1 MRVLVIGS
9 GVAGLTAAL
18 DLAPQHDVVVIT
30 KADPSQSNTRYAQG
44 GVAVVSAAE
53 DSPASHVADTL
64 VAGAGLNDEAAAAV
78 LCEGGPTAVRVLAD
92 RGVAFDR
99 DADGNLA
106 LGLEAA
112 HEHPRILHV
121 HGDATGAAISTAL
134 VDRVAEA
141 GIPLLANTT
150 VVDID
155 LVAGRAVGVRLL
167 DGTTLPA
174 DAVVLATGGAGQLYR
189 YTTNPEVATGDGVA
203 LGLRAGAVVA
213 DLEFYQ
219 FHPTSL
225 AAPGNFLISEA
236 VRGEGAT
243 LVDVDGQRFMTD
255 VHPAAEL
262 APRDVVARG
271 IADQMARQHG
281 VPVRLDA
288 THLGAEFLASR
299 FPTID
304 ANCRARGFD
313 WAREPIPVT
322 PAAHYW
328 MGGVRTDTWGRTS
341 VPGLYAVGEV
351 ACTGL
356 HGANRL
362 ASNSLLE
369 GLVYGG
375 RVADLLNGRAT
386 TAADSGFDADW
397 QHPVPTELSD
407 AADAEAY
414 NRSDLQELMWDAVG
428 LSRTATGLTEALA
441 TLRGWRM
448 PEVTDAKSAEDA
460 SLLLVARAVTA
471 SALRRTESRGG
482 HFRADLPRTD
492 PAQANHSGL
501 VRTPTELLDL
511 VGSARSIDR
520 ARPTNPSSAG
530 TGAA

>member
-1 MRVLVIGS
+1 MRVLIIGS

-18 DLAPQHDVVVIT
+18 DLAPQHDVVVLT

-44 GVAVVSAAE
+44 GVAVVSATE

-64 VAGAGLNDEAAAAV
+64 VAGAGLSDKAAATV
-78 LCEGGPTAVRVLAD
+78 LCEGGPTAVRELAD

-99 DADGNLA
+99 TADGDLA

-121 HGDATGAAISTAL
+121 HGDATGAAISQAL
-134 VDRVAEA
+134 VDRVTDA
-141 GIPLLANTT
+141 GISIRANTT
-150 VVDID
+150 VVDI
-155 LVAGRAVGVRLL
+155 VVVGGRAVGVRLL
-167 DGTTLPA
+167 DGTTLTA
-174 DAVVLATGGAGQLYR
+174 DAVILATGGAGQLYR

-203 LGLRAGAVVA
+203 LALRAGAAVA

-243 LVDVDGQRFMTD
+243 LIDVDGRRFMTD
-255 VHPAAEL
+255 IHPAAEL

-271 IADQMARQHG
+271 IADQMARQHD

-288 THLGAEFLASR
+288 THLGAEFLARR

-304 ANCRARGFD
+304 ANCRARGYD
-313 WAREPIPVT
+313 WGRQPIPVT

-375 RVADLLNGRAT
+375 RVADLLNST
-386 TAADSGFDADW
+386 DAAAAGDFDADW
-397 QHPVPTELSD
+397 QPPVPTELSD
-407 AADAEAY
+407 ATDAEPY
-414 NRSDLQELMWDAVG
+414 TRSDLQELMWDAVG

-441 TLRGWRM
+441 TLRGWRT

-460 SLLLVARAVTA
+460 NLLLVARAVTA

-482 HFRADLPRTD
+482 HFRADFPATD
-492 PAQANHSGL
+492 PTQATHSGL
-501 VRTPTELLDL
+501 SLVHTP
-511 VGSARSIDR
+511 
-520 ARPTNPSSAG
+520 
-530 TGAA
+530 